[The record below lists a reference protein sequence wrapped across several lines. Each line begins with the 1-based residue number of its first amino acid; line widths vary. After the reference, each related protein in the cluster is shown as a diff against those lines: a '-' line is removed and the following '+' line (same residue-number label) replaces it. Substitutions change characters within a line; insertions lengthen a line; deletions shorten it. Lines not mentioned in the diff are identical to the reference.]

1 AGTKSASGKCNGQV
15 ASSTSHGDHSD
26 GNISEDTS
34 QARSCGPAASDPA
47 PPLLPPPPPHPI
59 FGSRKGKAGG
69 GGGGGGRLVEALRP
83 LISGNARCWLV
94 VSVGGGG
101 SGGAGAA
108 WHALDVA
115 RRATSI
121 CTTCIRLRGI
131 SVADLRLRDAAA
143 VLHGDYH
150 KSRSATAS
158 SPSPAAAGG
167 TTSVQVD
174 VLHRRVVPNATA
186 NSAANSAVAIAGAS
200 AIAGDGVENP
210 DIYFPRWGLDDR
222 PHRTSAD
229 ARQESSSTDREGM
242 TSAGQA
248 LAAAD
253 LRDMFA

>member
-1 AGTKSASGKCNGQV
+1 M
-15 ASSTSHGDHSD
+15 
-26 GNISEDTS
+26 
-34 QARSCGPAASDPA
+34 
-47 PPLLPPPPPHPI
+47 
-59 FGSRKGKAGG
+59 
-69 GGGGGGRLVEALRP
+69 
-83 LISGNARCWLV
+83 
-94 VSVGGGG
+94 
-101 SGGAGAA
+101 
-108 WHALDVA
+108 
-115 RRATSI
+115 
-121 CTTCIRLRGI
+121 
-131 SVADLRLRDAAA
+131 
-143 VLHGDYH
+143 LHGDYH

-253 LRDMFA
+253 LRDMFAVSSNDGDVAVHYSAVPAPAKASEDIRPHAHSRLLAPWSLDDSTQALFGQRQPQLSTEFAPFAPSSLSKEVHLAASSQLESEEGRPDFWNARAEGAAAGGEPIDVAAFLREFKRSEHSGEGVSGMTTVRW